1 MTLKPVAN
9 IEYKGLNKTSRAE
22 HKTEKTQKQLNGTP
36 MFQKRNY
43 KNLKTRLM
51 TYLTKNRHELK
62 IYAQSGRIY
71 STPPDDKGKIEL
83 HLNIFT
89 SWA

>member
-1 MTLKPVAN
+1 
-9 IEYKGLNKTSRAE
+9 
-22 HKTEKTQKQLNGTP
+22 
-36 MFQKRNY
+36 
-43 KNLKTRLM
+43 LM
-51 TYLTKNRHELK
+51 TYLTKNRHELN

-89 SWA
+89 SYPQAENPNAHFTHLVLPTLKSSIKNQKSKIYQSILGDNLNAHFVRC